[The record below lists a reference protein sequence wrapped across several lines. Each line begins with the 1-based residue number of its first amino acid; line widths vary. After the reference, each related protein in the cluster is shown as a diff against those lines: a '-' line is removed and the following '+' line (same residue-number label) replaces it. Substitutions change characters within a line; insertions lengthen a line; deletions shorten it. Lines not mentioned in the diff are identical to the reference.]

1 MRVELDGNFSV
12 VLNNGDVLRVMCVAS
27 EEGIANGYLDSEWV
41 EYTCTDNRTALST
54 PTNVKIDPDSSCLVW
69 DAVDGASYYIIEEIY
84 NGVTSEYEWGKTTYS
99 GVISG
104 ATYKVRAMPKDSETQ
119 RSSDWS
125 DSVTVT
131 SK

>member
-1 MRVELDGNFSV
+1 MQIRADFCKS
-12 VLNNGDVLRVMCVAS
+12 
-27 EEGIANGYLDSEWV
+27 
-41 EYTCTDNRTALST
+41 RTALTT
-54 PTNVKIDPDSSCLVW
+54 PTNVRYDDDAKYLTW